1 MILTHAGW
9 EIRSIMRNG
18 EQLMVTFILPII
30 ALLALLHFDG
40 VGLPKPHS
48 AYAAAGSL
56 AMAVIASSFTS
67 QAIAIAF
74 DRRWGVLRMFS
85 TTPLGPR
92 GLLLGKA
99 IAVAGVVVFQVLVL
113 IAVAM
118 VVVGGWPVASV
129 TAAALIALTVTLG
142 TLTFVA
148 LALCIGGTLRPEAVL
163 AVANIAFVLMVVAG
177 GVLMPVGT
185 GLTGWFLLL
194 TPFGALGEAMRGAIF
209 GTLPVLPLIVEAVW
223 AVLLSFLAVRFFRW
237 D

>member
-1 MILTHAGW
+1 MIVTHAAW

-30 ALLALLHFDG
+30 ALIALLHIDG
-40 VGLPKPHS
+40 VGLPEPHS
-48 AYAAAGSL
+48 AYAVAGTL

-67 QAIAIAF
+67 QAISIAF

-99 IAVAGVVVFQVLVL
+99 IAVAVVVVVQVLVL
-113 IAVAM
+113 IAIA
-118 VVVGGWPVASV
+118 GLAGAWPVPSLSV
-129 TAAALIALTVTLG
+129 AVLVSLTVCLG

-163 AVANIAFVLMVVAG
+163 AVANIAFVLMVIAG
-177 GVLMPVGT
+177 GVLMPVGP

-194 TPFGALGEAMRGAIF
+194 TPFGALGEAMRGAIL
-209 GTLPVLPLIVEAVW
+209 GTLPMTPLLVEAVW
-223 AVLLSFLAVRFFRW
+223 AVLLSFIAVRFFRW